1 MYKTE
6 MISIKTKA
14 KCIQVHAVGMFE
26 CDREKRDGRISTNG
40 NIFVLFFV
48 ALLMSSAIFRIAK

>member
-1 MYKTE
+1 MN
-6 MISIKTKA
+6 SIKTKA

-40 NIFVLFFV
+40 YIFVLFFV